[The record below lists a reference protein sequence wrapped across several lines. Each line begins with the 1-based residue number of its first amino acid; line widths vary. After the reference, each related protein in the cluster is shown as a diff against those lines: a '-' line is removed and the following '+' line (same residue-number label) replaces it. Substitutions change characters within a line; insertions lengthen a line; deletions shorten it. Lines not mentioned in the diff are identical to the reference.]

1 MSFVRVVA
9 VVVVSAAVASLS
21 GTARAD
27 SSELDRARA
36 EVSASREREQVL
48 AAEIELESG
57 RIDDVE
63 AELATLAGEVRRLE
77 TQLGRARARVERL
90 DRELEWKTRQLRLT
104 RAQQAAAQR
113 QLQER
118 LVALYTSE
126 QPELV
131 ELVMGAE
138 DLADF
143 VDGLEARDRVAQAD
157 ARLVEQMREL
167 RLRVTRQRARTA
179 ALRRRRVAE
188 AEAIAARTERRRSA
202 YEGLVSRRASLVAL
216 RDERSRTLNAV
227 RVDRK
232 QWEAQ
237 AAALAAESARIAA
250 VAAQAPPP
258 AAIPA
263 PTAAAS
269 SGYAWPV
276 RGSIVSPFGLRWG
289 KLHAGIDI
297 AAPAGTPVTAS
308 ATGTVAY
315 AGAMSGYGLIV
326 VIQHSGGVSTAYAH
340 NSSISVSVGQQVAQG
355 QTIAAVGC
363 TGHCFGDHVHFE
375 VRVNGSP
382 VDPMGYL

>member
-1 MSFVRVVA
+1 M
-9 VVVVSAAVASLS
+9 
-21 GTARAD
+21 
-27 SSELDRARA
+27 
-36 EVSASREREQVL
+36 SASREREQAL
-48 AAEIELESG
+48 AEQIELESG

-63 AELATLAGEVRRLE
+63 TELTALASEVRGLE
-77 TQLGRARARVERL
+77 AQLGRARARVERL

-104 RAQQAAAQR
+104 RVQQAAAQR

-118 LVALYTSE
+118 LVALYTSD

-143 VDGLEARDRVAQAD
+143 VDGLEARDRVVQAD
-157 ARLVEQMREL
+157 ARLVAQMREL
-167 RLRVTRQRARTA
+167 RRRVARQRARTA
-179 ALRRRRVAE
+179 ALRRRRAAE
-188 AEAIAARTERRRSA
+188 AEAIAVRTERRRSA

-216 RDERSRTLNAV
+216 RDDRSRTLTAV

-237 AAALAAESARIAA
+237 AAALAAESTRIAA

-258 AAIPA
+258 AAVPA
-263 PTAAAS
+263 PAPAAS

-297 AAPAGTPVTAS
+297 AAPAGTPIAAS

-315 AGAMSGYGLIV
+315 AGSMSGYGLIV
-326 VIQHSGGVSTAYAH
+326 VIQHAGGVSTAYAH